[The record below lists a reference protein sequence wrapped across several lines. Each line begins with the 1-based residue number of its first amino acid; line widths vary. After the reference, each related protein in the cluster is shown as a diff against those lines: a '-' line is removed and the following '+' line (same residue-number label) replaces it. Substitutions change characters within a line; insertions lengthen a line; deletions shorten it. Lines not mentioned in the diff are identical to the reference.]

1 MATSSRSAGD
11 LIFTLGLL
19 GIGGLVVYATSCWIK
34 TNKFYGAFGAAGGP
48 IKSIQI
54 DLQKIGLPVQPT
66 GVLDDPTV
74 TAINGVFEGSVDVP
88 PKLAT
93 GKLTKHDIASS
104 LPVVAHALKVIV
116 RGAMVLPSVEEG
128 G

>member
-1 MATSSRSAGD
+1 MAKSRWPYYVVGGVAAYGV
-11 LIFTLGLL
+11 FRLL
-19 GIGGLVVYATSCWIK
+19 RQLHPPSL
-34 TNKFYGAFGAAGGP
+34 FGAANGP

-54 DLQKIGLPVQPT
+54 DLQKIGMAVQPT

-74 TAINGVFEGSVDVP
+74 VAINGVFNGSVDVP

-93 GKLTKHDIASS
+93 GNLTKHDIAAN
-104 LPVVAHALKVIV
+104 LPAVSRGLKVIV
-116 RGAMVLPSVEEG
+116 SGAMVLPSVEEG

>member
-1 MATSSRSAGD
+1 MARARWPYVAAAVAGFFTVRYLLKRGHSS
-11 LIFTLGLL
+11 LL
-19 GIGGLVVYATSCWIK
+19 G
-34 TNKFYGAFGAAGGP
+34 AAVGP
-48 IKSIQI
+48 IKSIQL

-74 TAINGVFEGSVDVP
+74 VAINGVFQGSVDVP

-93 GKLTKHDIASS
+93 GNLTKHDIAKNLS
-104 LPVVAHALKVIV
+104 VVARSLKVIV
-116 RGAMVLPSVEEG
+116 HGAMVLPSVEEG